1 MLYCLNIYNFE
12 ISPWSVLNLNLN
24 DIAVKGELKPDV
36 VGLTN
41 IVEEVALVPKA
52 VEYIVDCDSDWLLS
66 SWDHWLCLSLT
77 HSLTPVK

>member
-41 IVEEVALVPKA
+41 IVEEVALVPN
-52 VEYIVDCDSDWLLS
+52 WLTLIFLS
-66 SWDHWLCLSLT
+66 FWKW
-77 HSLTPVK
+77 